1 MKKAER
7 EARKAAQENLLAQ
20 FLASQ
25 ERLQCVPLSANLSEW
40 QCRVNQMV
48 AAALA
53 KKEMYLGRLGACL
66 GCATGR
72 EVAARHPEGLEV
84 ERRDVHGI
92 PVKFRRPA
100 ANQLEK
106 INTASETRTERSA
119 GGDACATGG
128 GDLTALK
135 FRRRKFR
142 LSPWWSRNPGA
153 GGCRSGGT
161 RLPRRCAGRG

>member
-25 ERLQCVPLSANLSEW
+25 ERLQCAPLSANLSEW
-40 QCRVNQMV
+40 QCRVNQTV
-48 AAALA
+48 GAALA

-106 INTASETRTERSA
+106 INTAPETRTIPDVA
-119 GGDACATGG
+119 GGGSNCPKVPP
-128 GDLTALK
+128 LELPPEPPVVK
-135 FRRRKFR
+135 KPRRR
-142 LSPWWSRNPGA
+142 
-153 GGCRSGGT
+153 
-161 RLPRRCAGRG
+161 RLPKWWHEATPAVRQSWLRDHP